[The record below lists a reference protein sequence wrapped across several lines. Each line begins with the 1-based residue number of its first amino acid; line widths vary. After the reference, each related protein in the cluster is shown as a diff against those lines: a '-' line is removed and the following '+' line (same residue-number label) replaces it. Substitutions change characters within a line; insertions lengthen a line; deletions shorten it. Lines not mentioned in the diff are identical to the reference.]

1 MIPLAD
7 VWARKGLLAAQL
19 AGNAVLLLLGYWWLS
34 LPDRTVWQV
43 ALSVLVALVIIF
55 AALWLHAAALAAF
68 HPQPPP
74 GGLAWRALRRLPLF
88 LICLLLVAA
97 VSVALLW
104 LAAWRPSTQLGVAA
118 LALALL
124 PLISQAAGGGFS
136 ARVALRIPGQW
147 RYWNIGVVIFVLA
160 GAYFPY
166 RLIWWIPEVGSFAA
180 QAASVIVRFGLAY
193 VLAVT
198 AWLLLAALIGRLAGR
213 ETG

>member
-19 AGNAVLLLLGYWWLS
+19 AGNALLLLLGYWWLS

-43 ALSVLVALVIIF
+43 ALSVFVALVIIF

-68 HPQPPP
+68 HPQPPA
-74 GGLAWRALRRLPLF
+74 GGLAWKALRRLPLF
-88 LICLLLVAA
+88 MICLLLLAA

-104 LAAWRPSTQLGVAA
+104 LASWRRSTQVGVAA

-136 ARVALRIPGQW
+136 VRAALRIPGQW
-147 RYWNIGVVIFVLA
+147 RYWPGVVILVFA
-160 GAYFPY
+160 GAYIPY
-166 RLIWWIPEVGSFAA
+166 RLIWWIPELGSFGG
-180 QAASVIVRFGLAY
+180 QAASVAARFGLAY

-198 AWLLLAALIGRLAGR
+198 AWFSLAALIGRLARR